1 MSTTKTQQQ
10 NDKRQDKSNVLS
22 LLKSIER
29 IYNLCQDVLNTYAQR
44 ALMLSLVIEAYM
56 LLLKLKVMGERWQL
70 HLPFKEACK
79 VKFDKWAKKIE
90 KMGRSFSDS
99 GSGDDSEPIDEYCPS
114 KHFLLDLY
122 DSLPENTEEKG
133 YSPYYKE
140 TSINRFLATQ
150 DQMRQVIADQWQSYY
165 KQRFSDHVVNK
176 LGEEEGLV
184 LDILRDDDEAIA
196 DACRD
201 VLLDLSVELYKL
213 NELTEPDIQPEQFVR
228 LAERVFYESDYA
240 GRDAR
245 KNARRD
251 VKQWKNKTPKN
262 RREVTRKGEIDASI
276 KIIRDMKPYGPLL
289 ADYIGEDYEIKGHS
303 EGLGQFLH
311 HVREDISVENLTD
324 LMEQLYRIR
333 FFRDNKEIEDAEKV
347 AKLTAETSK
356 TTEGDTQPSPKKIS
370 ERPKLDHFFKM
381 ELSRDADATSV
392 FYDILHR
399 CERYMHGRFTKEEK
413 ENLDTE
419 MYKRWKWNHLRVA
432 FEKLGFIEE
441 GTAKESFAK
450 YIEKVFPN
458 QTAEAV
464 KRSIQRYK
472 ETATGFDS
480 IVEEIVF
487 EFEDVKEMI
496 ED

>member
-56 LLLKLKVMGERWQL
+56 LLLKVRVMRERWQL

-79 VKFDKWAKKIE
+79 VKFDKWGKKIE

-99 GSGDDSEPIDEYCPS
+99 ENSEDSEPIDEYCPS

-122 DSLPENTEEKG
+122 DSLPENTEEEG

-140 TSINRFLATQ
+140 TNINRFLAAQ
-150 DQMRQVIADQWQSYY
+150 DQMRQEIADQWQSYY

-176 LGEEEGLV
+176 LGEEEGLD
-184 LDILRDDDEAIA
+184 LDILRDDDEDIA
-196 DACRD
+196 DACHE
-201 VLLDLSVELYKL
+201 VLLDLSAELYKL
-213 NELTEPDIQPEQFVR
+213 HDLIEPDIQPEQFVR
-228 LAERVFYESDYA
+228 LADRVLYESDYA
-240 GRDAR
+240 GREAR
-245 KNARRD
+245 KSARHD
-251 VKQWKNKTPKN
+251 VKQWKNKTPKS
-262 RREVTRKGEIDASI
+262 RREVTRKGEIDTSI
-276 KIIRDMKPYGPLL
+276 HLISDMPYGPLL
-289 ADYIGEDYEIKGHS
+289 AEYIGEDYEIKGHS
-303 EGLGQFLH
+303 EELGQFLH
-311 HVREDISVENLTD
+311 HVREDISIQHLTD

-333 FFRDNKEIEDAEKV
+333 FFRESKEIEDAAKA
-347 AKLTAETSK
+347 AKLAAETAK
-356 TTEGDTQPSPKKIS
+356 ATEGDTQPSTTAIP
-370 ERPKLDHFFKM
+370 ERPKLDRFFKK
-381 ELSRDADATSV
+381 ELSGDADATSF

-399 CERYMHGRFTKEEK
+399 TERYMNDRFTDEERK
-413 ENLDTE
+413 NKDTV
-419 MYKRWKWNHLRVA
+419 MYKKWKWNHLRVA

-441 GTAKESFAK
+441 GTPKESFAK

-472 ETATGFDS
+472 ESAFGFDK
-480 IVEEIVF
+480 IVDEIVI
-487 EFEDVKEMI
+487 EFGDVKEMI